1 MSTTVRRDH
10 VVYLIVGNRRPLAVH
25 LDFVMVTDHATL
37 RWATV
42 YEVTAGTFAVIS
54 VELQIEV
61 RMPSFMA
68 DPIMS
73 LLRRRADTKEHRSEP
88 DYRYPSLNI
97 RDHRGLPQRVSRH
110 PRDGQLQRLNRK
122 RVNRQPGNGRV
133 ESSLA

>member
-1 MSTTVRRDH
+1 VSTTVRRDH

-73 LLRRRADTKEHRSEP
+73 LLRRRARTKEHRGEA
-88 DYRYPSLNI
+88 DY
-97 RDHRGLPQRVSRH
+97 LP
-110 PRDGQLQRLNRK
+110 
-122 RVNRQPGNGRV
+122 
-133 ESSLA
+133 